1 VADLGGYC
9 TKRAFTLHALL
20 LLYPNK
26 TSKIFIA
33 NYTLYRPRR
42 WRSMPITDSSPK
54 IGYSDGGGARAKNR
68 PKGKRRM
75 KRRKEAGMRS
85 SPQARISW
93 LW

>member
-1 VADLGGYC
+1 
-9 TKRAFTLHALL
+9 
-20 LLYPNK
+20 
-26 TSKIFIA
+26 
-33 NYTLYRPRR
+33 
-42 WRSMPITDSSPK
+42 MPITDSSPK